1 MSDIASPAPTL
12 ALPPRQGWLA
22 RRKTQ
27 LARIFAAIELAVEV
41 QRERRMLRG
50 LDARA
55 LKDLGLNGRADAEAD
70 RPFWDLP
77 RDRLCS

>member
-1 MSDIASPAPTL
+1 LIARGKA
-12 ALPPRQGWLA
+12 
-22 RRKTQ
+22 Q
-27 LARIFAAIELAVEV
+27 LLRIFAAVELAIEV

-50 LDARA
+50 LDHRA

-77 RDRLCS
+77 RDRLGG